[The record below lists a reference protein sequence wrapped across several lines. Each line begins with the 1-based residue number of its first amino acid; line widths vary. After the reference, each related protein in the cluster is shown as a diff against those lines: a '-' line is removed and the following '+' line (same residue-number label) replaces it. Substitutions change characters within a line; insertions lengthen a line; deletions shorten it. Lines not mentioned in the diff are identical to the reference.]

1 MQSNRHT
8 TLTLFLTGLFLVGLS
23 DVGFAQTIGVPDIFS
38 GDGDDRSNTFFNLIF
53 GSLFPGPAANDRTV
67 ISLLMLSF
75 NILFLAIGALFLL
88 YNIFQ
93 GTLDSAHEGVVLG
106 QKSTIWV
113 PIRVLTAFALL
124 IPLGN
129 GYNGVQHG
137 VSYVV
142 RAGTAAGT
150 FFWNQTADLII
161 ADEVPIVG
169 NDYVATDARF
179 LQQLWRMEYCRA
191 AYNFEVSKGGALQL
205 VSDGVWSDLPEA
217 PATDL
222 IDGYTP
228 QILTYSTP
236 TITAACGSVTLPP
249 ATAALKRI
257 SPSTNMATINAG
269 MRDLVDDLRGAMR
282 GSVEQVVERVSAR
295 EPITSGDIPNLATM
309 MRALRIQHS
318 AVVNPIVNPNAL
330 STLVQSESGTPI
342 SQQIQ
347 SIGSDGSGAL
357 SAPTAISGDLTNGG
371 WMMAGSYY
379 MLISKISGDAN
390 AVAGMFPT
398 ATPGTLISTTLNGG
412 VERTLAAELG
422 ESYWFQSN
430 ADRDAQKILAAIG
443 ASYNASIA
451 AWNEAAA
458 RAGLREF
465 ITERAYAGDDASSPD
480 NFLPPPSNLLAG
492 IRLLSPSSITTDPM
506 IGLMAY
512 STTFLTF
519 AIAVV
524 GILATASAIPFVGSI
539 PATLASLTAG
549 LFQIG
554 IFAAIFVGFVLPY
567 LPAVI
572 WLIAVLAFM
581 LLVIEAIFAAPLW
594 AVAMLSMDGHGI
606 SSNIARKGW
615 SLLLML
621 FLTPLLMVF
630 GFLLGMV
637 LFRIGA
643 FSLNGMLFAAL
654 SSQMAADPGAFGG
667 LSSFLIMTVLTVF
680 VAVLYVILIDWSF
693 SLINVFPARVFK
705 WIDGLGDDLG
715 VQTATTVRAFGAGG
729 AYQGGAAAG
738 GVLSQSGNIGLANRR
753 AQPRRI
759 ANKAAKDS

>member
-1 MQSNRHT
+1 MTASALR
-8 TLTLFLTGLFLVGLS
+8 LLFLPVFVLAVLS
-23 DVGFAQTIGVPDIFS
+23 EPALAQEISLPDIFS

-53 GSLFPGPAANDRTV
+53 GDLFPGPAANDRTV

-137 VSYVV
+137 ISYVV
-142 RAGTAAGT
+142 RAGTAAGS

-169 NDYVATDARF
+169 TDYVASDARF
-179 LQQLWRMEYCRA
+179 LQQLWRMEFCRA
-191 AYNFEVSKGGALQL
+191 SYNYEVSKGGALQL
-205 VSDGVWSDLPEA
+205 VSDGVWSGLQAA
-217 PATDL
+217 PANDL

-236 TITAACGSVTLPP
+236 NITAACGSVTLPA
-249 ATAALKRI
+249 ATPALKRI
-257 SPSTNMATINAG
+257 SPGTNMDTINAE
-269 MRDLVDDLRGAMR
+269 MRQLIDDLRGTMR
-282 GSVEQVVERVSAR
+282 GSAETVVRKISDRDPISSA
-295 EPITSGDIPNLATM
+295 DFPNLAQM
-309 MRALRIQHS
+309 MRALRQQHS
-318 AVVNPIVNPNAL
+318 AIVNPIVNPNAL
-330 STLVQSESGTPI
+330 STLVQTESGTPI

-357 SAPTAISGDLTNGG
+357 SAPTAIAGDLKTGG

-390 AVAGMFPT
+390 AVASMFPT

-412 VERTLAAELG
+412 VQNTLATELG
-422 ESYWFQSN
+422 RSYWFQSN
-430 ADRDAQKILAAIG
+430 ADRDAQKILASIG
-443 ASYNASIA
+443 ASYNASVA

-458 RAGLREF
+458 NAGLREF
-465 ITERAYAGDDASSPD
+465 ITERAYAGDDASSPE
-480 NFLPPPSNLLAG
+480 NFLPPPTNLLKG
-492 IRLLSPSSITTDPM
+492 IQLLAPDSITIDPM
-506 IGLMAY
+506 IGLMAFA
-512 STTFLTF
+512 STFLTYSV
-519 AIAVV
+519 AAVA
-524 GILATASAIPFVGSI
+524 ILATASAVPIFGSI
-539 PATLASLTAG
+539 PATLASLTSG
-549 LFQIG
+549 LFQVG
-554 IFAAIFVGFVLPY
+554 IFAAIFVGFILPY
-567 LPAVI
+567 IPAVI
-572 WLIAVLAFM
+572 WLIAILAFM

-637 LFRIGA
+637 LFRVAA
-643 FSLNGMLFAAL
+643 FSLNGMMFAAL
-654 SSQMAADPGAFGG
+654 SSQMAADPGAFGF
-667 LSSFLIMTVLTVF
+667 LSDFLVLAVLTVF
-680 VAVLYVILIDWSF
+680 VAVLYVIIIDWTF

-715 VQTATTVRAFGAGG
+715 STTATTVRAVAAGG
-729 AYQGGAAAG
+729 AYRTGAMAG
-738 GVLSQSGNIGLANRR
+738 GMLGQAGQMGLANQRSK
-753 AQPRRI
+753 PRRI
-759 ANKAAKDS
+759 ANKAAKD

>member
-1 MQSNRHT
+1 MR
-8 TLTLFLTGLFLVGLS
+8 LAPALCLALFLLLGLP
-23 DVGFAQTIGVPDIFS
+23 DVGFAQEISVPDIFS
-38 GDGDDRSNTFFNLIF
+38 GQGDDRSNTFFNLIF
-53 GSLFPGPAANDRTV
+53 GDLFPGPAANDRTV
-67 ISLLMLSF
+67 ISILMLSF
-75 NILFLAIGALFLL
+75 NILFLAVGALFLL

-93 GTLDSAHEGVVLG
+93 GTLDSAHEGIVLG

-137 VSYVV
+137 ISYVV
-142 RAGTAAGT
+142 RAGTAAGS
-150 FFWNQTADLII
+150 FFWNQTADLIV

-169 NDYVATDARF
+169 TDYVGSDARF
-179 LQQLWRMEYCRA
+179 LQQLWRMEFCRA
-191 AYNFEVSKGGALQL
+191 AYNHEVSKGGDLQL
-205 VSDGVWSDLPEA
+205 VSGGIWSDLAPA

-222 IDGYTP
+222 IDAYTP

-236 TITAACGSVTLPP
+236 TITSACGSVTLPP

-257 SPSTNMATINAG
+257 SPATNMDTINAS
-269 MRDLVDDLRGAMR
+269 MRQVIDTLRGEMR
-282 GSVEQVVERVSAR
+282 GPAETVVAKISAR
-295 EPITSGDIPNLATM
+295 EPILASDFPNLAAM
-309 MRALRIQHS
+309 MRTLRQQHS
-318 AVVNPIVNPNAL
+318 AIVNPIVNPAAL
-330 STLVQSESGTPI
+330 STLVQTESGTPI

-357 SAPTAISGDLTNGG
+357 SAPTAIAGDLKTGG

-412 VERTLAAELG
+412 IQDTLATELG
-422 ESYWFQSN
+422 RSYWFQSN
-430 ADRDAQKILAAIG
+430 ADRDAQKILASIG
-443 ASYNASIA
+443 ASYNASVS

-465 ITERAYAGDDASSPD
+465 ITERAYAGDDASSPE
-480 NFLPPPSNLLAG
+480 NFLPPPTNLLKG
-492 IRLLSPSSITTDPM
+492 IQLLAPDTITVDPM

-512 STTFLTF
+512 ASTFLKY
-519 AIAVV
+519 AVIAVGV
-524 GILATASAIPFVGSI
+524 LATASAVPIFGSI
-539 PATLASLTAG
+539 PATLASLTSG
-549 LFQIG
+549 LFQVG
-554 IFAAIFVGFVLPY
+554 IFASIFVGFILPY

-572 WLIAVLAFM
+572 WLIAILAFM

-606 SSNIARKGW
+606 SSTISRKGW

-637 LFRIGA
+637 LFRVAA

-654 SSQMAADPGAFGG
+654 SSQMAADPGAFGV
-667 LSSFLIMTVLTVF
+667 LSQFLTMVVLTVF
-680 VAVLYVILIDWSF
+680 VAVLYVIIIDWSF

-705 WIDGLGDDLG
+705 WIDGIGDDLG
-715 VQTATTVRAFGAGG
+715 AGTAMTVRAAGAGG
-729 AYQGGAAAG
+729 SYQTGALAG
-738 GVLSQSGNIGLANRR
+738 SGMNQAGNIGLANSR
-753 AQPRRI
+753 ARPRRI
-759 ANKAAKDS
+759 GNKAAKD

>member
-1 MQSNRHT
+1 M
-8 TLTLFLTGLFLVGLS
+8 TGTRTFAALILLSGLLVIGIA
-23 DVGFAQTIGVPDIFS
+23 GPAFAQEISVPDIFS

-53 GSLFPGPAANDRTV
+53 GDLFPGPAANDRTV

-137 VSYVV
+137 ISYVV
-142 RAGTAAGT
+142 RAGTAAGS

-169 NDYVATDARF
+169 TDYVASDARF
-179 LQQLWRMEYCRA
+179 LQQLWRMEFCRA
-191 AYNFEVSKGGALQL
+191 AYNHEVSKGGALQL
-205 VSDGVWSDLPEA
+205 VSGGVWSALQ
-217 PATDL
+217 PAQPTDL

-236 TITAACGSVTLPP
+236 TITAACGSVTLPA
-249 ATAALKRI
+249 ATPALKRI
-257 SPSTNMATINAG
+257 SPGTNMDTINAS
-269 MRDLVDDLRGAMR
+269 MRDLIDNLRGSMR
-282 GSVEQVVERVSAR
+282 TSAESVAAKISNR
-295 EPITSGDIPNLATM
+295 EPVTSSDIPNLANM
-309 MRALRIQHS
+309 MRQLRTQHS
-318 AVVNPIVNPNAL
+318 AIVAPIVNPNAL
-330 STLVQSESGTPI
+330 SQLVQTESGTPI
-342 SQQIQ
+342 TQQIQ
-347 SIGSDGSGAL
+347 AIGSDGSGAL
-357 SAPTAISGDLTNGG
+357 SAPTAIAGDLKTGG

-390 AVAGMFPT
+390 AVASMFPT

-412 VERTLAAELG
+412 IQNTLATELG
-422 ESYWFQSN
+422 RSYWFQSN
-430 ADRDAQKILAAIG
+430 ADRDAQKILASIG

-458 RAGLREF
+458 NAGLREF
-465 ITERAYAGDDASSPD
+465 ITERAYAGDDASSPE
-480 NFLPPPSNLLAG
+480 NFLPPPTNLLKG
-492 IRLLSPSSITTDPM
+492 IQLLSPDSITIDPM
-506 IGLMAY
+506 IGLMAFA
-512 STTFLTF
+512 STFLTYS
-519 AIAVV
+519 IAVV
-524 GILATASAIPFVGSI
+524 AILATASAIPYIGSI
-539 PATLASLTAG
+539 PATVAALTSG

-554 IFAAIFVGFVLPY
+554 IFAAVFIGFILPY

-572 WLIAVLAFM
+572 WLIAILAFM

-637 LFRIGA
+637 LFRIAA
-643 FSLNGMLFAAL
+643 FSLNGMMFAAL

-667 LSSFLIMTVLTVF
+667 LSSFLVMAVLTVF

-715 VQTATTVRAFGAGG
+715 AQTANAAKAIAGAGSYQAG
-729 AYQGGAAAG
+729 AMIGGAAGQA
-738 GVLSQSGNIGLANRR
+738 GNIALANQR
-753 AQPRRI
+753 ARPRQI
-759 ANKAAKDS
+759 GNKAAKD

>member
-1 MQSNRHT
+1 MR
-8 TLTLFLTGLFLVGLS
+8 LAPALGLALLLLLGLP
-23 DVGFAQTIGVPDIFS
+23 DVGFAQEISVPDIFS
-38 GDGDDRSNTFFNLIF
+38 GQGDDRSNTFFNLIF
-53 GSLFPGPAANDRTV
+53 GDLFPGPAANDRTV
-67 ISLLMLSF
+67 ISILMLSF
-75 NILFLAIGALFLL
+75 NILFLAVGALFLL

-93 GTLDSAHEGVVLG
+93 GTLDSAHEGIVLG

-137 VSYVV
+137 ISYVV
-142 RAGTAAGT
+142 RAGTAAGS
-150 FFWNQTADLII
+150 FFWNQTADLIV

-169 NDYVATDARF
+169 TDYVGSDARF
-179 LQQLWRMEYCRA
+179 LQQLWRMEFCRA
-191 AYNFEVSKGGALQL
+191 AYNHEVSKGGDLQL
-205 VSDGVWSDLPEA
+205 VSGGIWSDLAPA

-222 IDGYTP
+222 IDAYTP

-236 TITAACGSVTLPP
+236 TITSACGSVTLPP

-257 SPSTNMATINAG
+257 SPATNMDTINAS
-269 MRDLVDDLRGAMR
+269 MRQVIDTLRGEMR
-282 GSVEQVVERVSAR
+282 GPAERVVAKISAR
-295 EPITSGDIPNLATM
+295 EPILAGDFPNLAAM
-309 MRALRIQHS
+309 MRTLRQQHS
-318 AVVNPIVNPNAL
+318 AIVNPIVNPAAL
-330 STLVQSESGTPI
+330 STLVQTESGTPI

-357 SAPTAISGDLTNGG
+357 SAPTAIAGDLKTGG

-412 VERTLAAELG
+412 IQDTLATELG
-422 ESYWFQSN
+422 RSYWFQSN
-430 ADRDAQKILAAIG
+430 ADRDAQKILASIG
-443 ASYNASIA
+443 ASYNASVS

-465 ITERAYAGDDASSPD
+465 ITERAYAGDDASSPE
-480 NFLPPPSNLLAG
+480 NFLPPPTNLLKG
-492 IRLLSPSSITTDPM
+492 IQLLAPDTITVDPM

-512 STTFLTF
+512 ASTFLKY
-519 AIAVV
+519 AVIAVGV
-524 GILATASAIPFVGSI
+524 LATASAVPIFGSI
-539 PATLASLTAG
+539 PATLASLTSG
-549 LFQIG
+549 LFQVG
-554 IFAAIFVGFVLPY
+554 IFASIFVGFILPY

-572 WLIAVLAFM
+572 WLIAILAFM

-606 SSNIARKGW
+606 SSTISRKGW

-637 LFRIGA
+637 LFRVAA

-654 SSQMAADPGAFGG
+654 SSQMAADPGAFGV
-667 LSSFLIMTVLTVF
+667 LSQFLTMVVLTVF
-680 VAVLYVILIDWSF
+680 VAVLYVIIIDWSF

-705 WIDGLGDDLG
+705 WIDGIGDDLG
-715 VQTATTVRAFGAGG
+715 AGTAMTVRAAGAGG
-729 AYQGGAAAG
+729 SYQTGALVGSGMNQA
-738 GVLSQSGNIGLANRR
+738 GNIGFANSR
-753 AQPRRI
+753 ARPRRI
-759 ANKAAKDS
+759 GNKAAKD

>member
-1 MQSNRHT
+1 MKTAASLGVA
-8 TLTLFLTGLFLVGLS
+8 TLLLLATA
-23 DVGFAQTIGVPDIFS
+23 DVGMAQEINVPDIFN
-38 GDGDDRSNTFFNLIF
+38 GTGDDRSNTFFNLIF
-53 GSLFPGPAANDRTV
+53 GDLFPGPAANNRTV

-75 NILFLAIGALFLL
+75 NILFLAVGALFLL

-113 PIRVLTAFALL
+113 PIRILTAFALL
-124 IPLGN
+124 IPLDN
-129 GYNGVQHG
+129 GYNGIQHG

-142 RAGTAAGT
+142 RAGTAAGS
-150 FFWNQTADLII
+150 FFWNQTADLIVS
-161 ADEVPIVG
+161 DEVPIVG
-169 NDYVATDARF
+169 TDYVGSDARF
-179 LQQLWRMEYCRA
+179 LQQLWRMEFCRA
-191 AYNFEVSKGGALQL
+191 AYNFEVSKGGDLQL
-205 VSDGVWSDLPEA
+205 VSGGIWSNLQSA

-236 TITAACGSVTLPP
+236 TITSACGSVTLPA

-257 SPSTNMATINAG
+257 SPSTNMDTINTS
-269 MRDLVDDLRGAMR
+269 MRNLIDILRTEMR
-282 GSVEQVVERVSAR
+282 GSAETVVAKISAR
-295 EPITSGDIPNLATM
+295 EPVQAGDIPDLGTM
-309 MRALRIQHS
+309 MRVLRQQHS
-318 AVVNPIVNPNAL
+318 AIVNPIVNPNAL

-357 SAPTAISGDLTNGG
+357 SAPTAIAGDLRTGG

-390 AVAGMFPT
+390 AVASMFPT
-398 ATPGTLISTTLNGG
+398 ATPGTLISTTLSGG
-412 VERTLAAELG
+412 VQNTIASELG
-422 ESYWFQSN
+422 QQYWFQSN
-430 ADRDAQKILAAIG
+430 ADRDAQKILASIG
-443 ASYNASIA
+443 ASYNASVS

-458 RAGLREF
+458 IAGLREF
-465 ITERAYAGDDASSPD
+465 ITERAYAGDDASSPE
-480 NFLPPPSNLLAG
+480 NFLPPPTNLLAG
-492 IRLLSPSSITTDPM
+492 IRLLSPETITVDPM

-512 STTFLTF
+512 ASTFLTF
-519 AIAVV
+519 AIAVI
-524 GILATASAIPFVGSI
+524 GILATASAVPVVGSI
-539 PATLASLTAG
+539 PATLASLTSG

-554 IFAAIFVGFVLPY
+554 IFAAIFVGFILPY

-572 WLIAVLAFM
+572 WLIAILAFM
-581 LLVIEAIFAAPLW
+581 LLVIEAVFAAPLW

-606 SSNIARKGW
+606 SSNISRKGW

-621 FLTPLLMVF
+621 FLTPLLMIF

-637 LFRIGA
+637 LFRIAA

-654 SSQMAADPGAFGG
+654 SSQMAADPGAFGA
-667 LSSFLIMTVLTVF
+667 LSSFLTMAVLTVF
-680 VAVLYVILIDWSF
+680 VGILYVVIIDWSF

-705 WIDGLGDDLG
+705 WIDGIGDDLG
-715 VQTATTVRAFGAGG
+715 AGTAMTAKAAGVAG
-729 AYQGGAAAG
+729 SYQGGAATGGLLGSAG
-738 GVLSQSGNIGLANRR
+738 NVGLANHRSR
-753 AQPRRI
+753 QQRQI
-759 ANKAAKDS
+759 GNKASKDK

>member
-1 MQSNRHT
+1 MRAATS
-8 TLTLFLTGLFLVGLS
+8 LTIASILILAS
-23 DVGFAQTIGVPDIFS
+23 ADVGFAQEISVPDIFS
-38 GDGDDRSNTFFNLIF
+38 GQGDDRSNTFFNLIF
-53 GSLFPGPAANDRTV
+53 GDLFPGPTANNRTV

-75 NILFLAIGALFLL
+75 NILFLAVGALFLL

-93 GTLDSAHEGVVLG
+93 GTLDSAHEGIVLG

-113 PIRVLTAFALL
+113 PIRILTAFALL
-124 IPLGN
+124 IPLEN
-129 GYNGVQHG
+129 GYNGIQHG

-142 RAGTAAGT
+142 RAGTAAGS
-150 FFWNQTADLII
+150 FFWNQTADLIVS
-161 ADEVPIVG
+161 DEVPIVG
-169 NDYVATDARF
+169 TDYVGSDARF
-179 LQQLWRMEYCRA
+179 LQQLWRMEFCRA
-191 AYNFEVSKGGALQL
+191 AYNFEVSKGGDLQL
-205 VSDGVWSDLPEA
+205 VSGGIWSNLAPA

-236 TITAACGSVTLPP
+236 SITSACGSVTLPP

-257 SPSTNMATINAG
+257 SPSTNMDTINTS
-269 MRDLVDDLRGAMR
+269 MRNLIDILRTEMR
-282 GSVEQVVERVSAR
+282 GSAETVVAKISAR
-295 EPITSGDIPNLATM
+295 ETIAPGDFPNLATM
-309 MRALRIQHS
+309 MRVLRQQHS
-318 AVVNPIVNPNAL
+318 AIVNPIVNPNAL
-330 STLVQSESGTPI
+330 SGLVQAESGTPI

-347 SIGSDGSGAL
+347 SIGTDGSGAL
-357 SAPTAISGDLTNGG
+357 SAPTAITGDLKTGG

-412 VERTLAAELG
+412 VQNTLATELG
-422 ESYWFQSN
+422 KSYWFQSN
-430 ADRDAQKILAAIG
+430 ADRDAQKILAGIG
-443 ASYNASIA
+443 ASYNASVS

-458 RAGLREF
+458 NAGLREF
-465 ITERAYAGDDASSPD
+465 ITERAYAGDDASSPE
-480 NFLPPPSNLLAG
+480 NFLPPPTNLLKG
-492 IRLLSPSSITTDPM
+492 IQLLAPDTITVDPM

-512 STTFLTF
+512 ASTFLTY
-519 AIAVV
+519 AVV
-524 GILATASAIPFVGSI
+524 AIGVLATASAVPLFGSI
-539 PATLASLTAG
+539 PATLASLTSG

-572 WLIAVLAFM
+572 WLIAILAFM
-581 LLVIEAIFAAPLW
+581 LLVIEAVFAAPLW

-606 SSNIARKGW
+606 SSNISRKGW

-621 FLTPLLMVF
+621 FLTPLLMIF

-637 LFRIGA
+637 LFRIAA

-654 SSQMAADPGAFGG
+654 SSQMAADPGAFGV
-667 LSSFLIMTVLTVF
+667 LSQFLTMAVLTVF
-680 VAVLYVILIDWSF
+680 VGILYVVIIDWSF

-705 WIDGLGDDLG
+705 WIDGIGDDLG
-715 VQTATTVRAFGAGG
+715 AGTAMTAKAAGVAG
-729 AYQGGAAAG
+729 SYQGGAATGGLLGSAG
-738 GVLSQSGNIGLANRR
+738 NVGLANHRSR
-753 AQPRRI
+753 QQRQI
-759 ANKAAKDS
+759 GNKASKDK

>member
-1 MQSNRHT
+1 MRT
-8 TLTLFLTGLFLVGLS
+8 ITAVGLAAVLLVS
-23 DVGFAQTIGVPDIFS
+23 FADVGLAQEISVPDIFN
-38 GDGDDRSNTFFNLIF
+38 GTGDDRSNTFFNLIF
-53 GSLFPGPAANDRTV
+53 GDLFPGPAANNRTV

-75 NILFLAIGALFLL
+75 NILFLAVGALFLL

-93 GTLDSAHEGVVLG
+93 GTLDSAHEGIVLG

-113 PIRVLTAFALL
+113 PIRILTAFALL
-124 IPLGN
+124 IPLDN
-129 GYNGVQHG
+129 GYNGIQHG

-150 FFWNQTADLII
+150 FFWNQTADLIVS
-161 ADEVPIVG
+161 DEVPIVG
-169 NDYVATDARF
+169 TDYVGSDARF
-179 LQQLWRMEYCRA
+179 LQQLWRMEFCRA
-191 AYNFEVSKGGALQL
+191 AYNFEVSKGGDLQL
-205 VSDGVWSDLPEA
+205 VSGGIWSNLSPA

-236 TITAACGSVTLPP
+236 TITSACGSVTLPP

-257 SPSTNMATINAG
+257 SPSTNMDTINTS
-269 MRDLVDDLRGAMR
+269 MRNLIDILRTEMR
-282 GSVEQVVERVSAR
+282 ASAETVVAKISAR
-295 EPITSGDIPNLATM
+295 DPIQAGDIPDLGTM
-309 MRALRIQHS
+309 MRVLRQQHS
-318 AVVNPIVNPNAL
+318 AIVNPIVNPNAL

-357 SAPTAISGDLTNGG
+357 SAPTAIAGDLKTGG

-390 AVAGMFPT
+390 AVASMFPT
-398 ATPGTLISTTLNGG
+398 ATPGTLISTTLSGG
-412 VERTLAAELG
+412 VQNTIASELG
-422 ESYWFQSN
+422 QQYWFQSN
-430 ADRDAQKILAAIG
+430 ADRDAQKILASIG
-443 ASYNASIA
+443 SSYNASVS

-458 RAGLREF
+458 IAGLREF
-465 ITERAYAGDDASSPD
+465 ITERAYAGDDASSPE
-480 NFLPPPSNLLAG
+480 NFLPPPTNLLAG
-492 IRLLSPSSITTDPM
+492 IRLLSPDTITVDPM

-512 STTFLTF
+512 ASTFLTF
-519 AIAVV
+519 AIAVI
-524 GILATASAIPFVGSI
+524 GILATASAVPVVGSI
-539 PATLASLTAG
+539 PATLASLTSG

-554 IFAAIFVGFVLPY
+554 IFAAIFVGFILPY

-572 WLIAVLAFM
+572 WLIAILAFM
-581 LLVIEAIFAAPLW
+581 LLVIEAVFAAPLW

-606 SSNIARKGW
+606 SSNISRKGW

-621 FLTPLLMVF
+621 CLTPLLMVF

-637 LFRIGA
+637 LFRIAA

-654 SSQMAADPGAFGG
+654 SSQMAADPGAFGA
-667 LSSFLIMTVLTVF
+667 LSSFLTMAVLTVF
-680 VAVLYVILIDWSF
+680 VGVLYVVIIDWSF

-705 WIDGLGDDLG
+705 WIDGIGDDLG
-715 VQTATTVRAFGAGG
+715 AGTAMTAKAAGVAG
-729 AYQGGAAAG
+729 SYQGGAATG
-738 GVLSQSGNIGLANRR
+738 GVLGAAGNIGLANSRSR
-753 AQPRRI
+753 QQRQI
-759 ANKAAKDS
+759 GNKASKDK